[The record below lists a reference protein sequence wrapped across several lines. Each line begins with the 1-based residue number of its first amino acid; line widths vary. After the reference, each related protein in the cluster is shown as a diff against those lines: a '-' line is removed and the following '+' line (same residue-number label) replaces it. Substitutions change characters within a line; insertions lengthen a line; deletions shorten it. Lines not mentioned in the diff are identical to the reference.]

1 MAIKISE
8 DHFKHLI
15 KEVEDATKLLKN
27 AYPCPE
33 LRRDWLPRHEVMQY
47 LGFGSTQ
54 MTAIAKMYGLKTVKV
69 GKRIFYNVH
78 QIVELFNA
86 QLN

>member
-1 MAIKISE
+1 MGIKIKE
-8 DHFKHLI
+8 ENIKHLI
-15 KEVEDATKLLKN
+15 KGLEDATKLLQL

-33 LRRDWLPRHEVMQY
+33 LRKDWLPRHEVMQY

-69 GKRIFYNVH
+69 GKRIFYNLH
-78 QIVELFNA
+78 QILEIFNS